1 MPVSPDDLQRLKT
14 PFGKLIQDRDVTK
27 AQILSAIKGAKK
39 VVTVG
44 DATTERLISIGIIP
58 DVSVIDG
65 KERRSATDRQIH
77 YPAKEFKC
85 VNPAGTITRKAIDV
99 LKQAIRGTHPTRVR
113 VDGEEDMLALPLFR
127 FAPIGSVVLYGQ
139 PLEGL
144 VVVKITRSKQE
155 EAKDLMDRIMN
166 KTNSVHEGIL

>member
-14 PFGKLIQDRDVTK
+14 PFGKLIQDRDVSK
-27 AQILSAIKGAKK
+27 ARILSAVKGAKK

-44 DATTERLISIGIIP
+44 DATTERLISFGIIP

-65 KERRSATDRQIH
+65 RERRSATERQFR
-77 YPAKEFKC
+77 YRAREFKC
-85 VNPAGTITRKAIDV
+85 VNPRGTISRKVLDV
-99 LKQAIRGTHPTRVR
+99 LKQAIKETRPARVR
-113 VDGEEDMLALPLFR
+113 VDGEEDLLALPLFR

-155 EAKDLMDRIMN
+155 EAKALMDTIVN
-166 KTNSVHEGIL
+166 KTSSIPEGIS

>member
-1 MPVSPDDLQRLKT
+1 M
-14 PFGKLIQDRDVTK
+14 
-27 AQILSAIKGAKK
+27 
-39 VVTVG
+39 TVG

-65 KERRSATDRQIH
+65 KERRSATGRQIH

-85 VNPAGTITRKAIDV
+85 VNPPGSITREAIEV

>member
-27 AQILSAIKGAKK
+27 ARILSAVKGAKK

-44 DATTERLISIGIIP
+44 DATTERLISFGIIP
-58 DVSVIDG
+58 DVAVIDG
-65 KERRSATDRQIH
+65 KERRSATDRQFR
-77 YPAKEFKC
+77 YQAKEFKC
-85 VNPAGTITRKAIDV
+85 VNPPGTITREALDV
-99 LKQAIRGTHPTRVR
+99 LKQAIKETRPARVR
-113 VDGEEDMLALPLFR
+113 VDGEEDLLALPLFR

-155 EAKDLMDRIMN
+155 EAKALMETIMN
-166 KTNSVHEGIL
+166 KTNSIREDIL

>member
-27 AQILSAIKGAKK
+27 SQIISDIKGAKK
-39 VVTVG
+39 VITVG

-65 KERRSATDRQIH
+65 KERRSATDRQIR
-77 YPAKEFKC
+77 YPAKEFNC
-85 VNPAGTITRKAIDV
+85 VNPPGTIARKAIDV
-99 LKQAIRGTHPTRVR
+99 LKQAIKGTHPVRVR

-139 PLEGL
+139 PREGL
-144 VVVKITRSKQE
+144 FIVKITLSKKE
-155 EAKDLMDRIMN
+155 EAKALMGRIMN
-166 KTNSVHEGIL
+166 KTISVDDGFL